1 MVISFHFLQLNE
13 ILVITEVCQ
22 QTRMPKCKDKCV
34 LMQRNRCLLWGGTEG
49 EAVISVSMPS
59 LDYRQCSVEKIVHS
73 YSHQMNWIT
82 KDGFN
87 MYMSPWPRPH
97 WQIIRWY
104 TLICIQNIY
113 PSIGLLWWV
122 INFPCPAFSRHII
135 DGNTFGYH
143 NLSRSDVNMC
153 ASMHKVVGLTVEKR
167 ENSTPFICWNY
178 NCRTMGRL

>member
-1 MVISFHFLQLNE
+1 MVISFHFLQLNK

-34 LMQRNRCLLWGGTEG
+34 LMQRNHCILWGGTEG

-59 LDYRQCSVEKIVHS
+59 LDYRECSVEKIIHS
-73 YSHQMNWIT
+73 YSHQMDWIT
-82 KDGFN
+82 KDGSN
-87 MYMSPWPRPH
+87 MCLSPWPGWKRPH

-122 INFPCPAFSRHII
+122 MNFPCPAFSRHII
-135 DGNTFGYH
+135 D
-143 NLSRSDVNMC
+143 
-153 ASMHKVVGLTVEKR
+153 EKPSVTTTYQDQMYTCVHLCTR
-167 ENSTPFICWNY
+167 W
-178 NCRTMGRL
+178 